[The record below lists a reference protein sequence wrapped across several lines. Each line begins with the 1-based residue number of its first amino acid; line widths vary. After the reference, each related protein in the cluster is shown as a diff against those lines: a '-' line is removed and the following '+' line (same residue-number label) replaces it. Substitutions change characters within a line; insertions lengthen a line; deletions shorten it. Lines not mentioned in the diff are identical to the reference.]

1 MKVILA
7 SIVSILL
14 GLSNCEDSSDR
25 VLDFYKGTKAY
36 PLAKAVAK
44 GDTEEIEEL
53 VKEDSSLLRYDN
65 PKIGINVLFLA
76 VYKKQYG
83 SLKKL
88 LELGGDANSIDNLSK
103 YSLLIET
110 IESFSSKDDW
120 KEGKK
125 YLDLLFEYK
134 ANPNYI
140 VNDFVSNKG
149 ISYIG
154 KSPISEASQTH
165 LTLFKYLLSKNA
177 DHKIRVDNELP
188 FGNALSSRNFEI
200 IYYYIDTLKV
210 DVNEPINI
218 IIQKPYDN
226 KVTLYIQDYLNQ
238 YMNYIEGTESDKKKQ
253 VLIKKLE
260 SMGVDFKNYEYKLR

>member
-36 PLAKAVAK
+36 TLAKAVAN

-53 VKEDSSLLRYDN
+53 TKEDSSLLRYNN
-65 PKIGINVLFLA
+65 PKSGTNVLFLA

-88 LELGGDANSIDNLSK
+88 LELGGDANSIDYLSK
-103 YSLLIET
+103 YSLLIKV
-110 IESFSSKDDW
+110 IESFSSKYDW
-120 KEGKK
+120 EEGKK

-165 LTLFKYLLSKNA
+165 LELFKYLLSKNA

-188 FGNALSSRNFEI
+188 FGNALFSNKIEI
-200 IYYYIDTLKV
+200 IDYYIDSLKV
-210 DVNEPINI
+210 NVKDPIYI
-218 IIQKPYDN
+218 REDDS
-226 KVTLYIQDYLNQ
+226 LYIQDYIDK
-238 YMNYIEGTESDKKKQ
+238 YMNYIEGTEGDKKKQ
-253 VLIKKLE
+253 KLIKKLE